1 MTEAIIVLE
10 KAEAV
15 LMKRIRAMKDGSPKW
30 SASGRLN
37 EIRAALKMLKLYEK
51 EAEAVEAEQDE
62 YIKEALVLNPPIAQ
76 A

>member
-1 MTEAIIVLE
+1 MQEAITVLE

-30 SASGRLN
+30 AASARLN
-37 EIRAALKMLKLYEK
+37 EIRSALKMIKMYEK
-51 EAEAVEAEQDE
+51 GAAEFVAEQDDLL
-62 YIKEALVLNPPIAQ
+62 KEALMMNPPIAQ

>member
-1 MTEAIIVLE
+1 MTEAIVVLE

-30 SASGRLN
+30 AASSRLN
-37 EIRAALKMLKLYEK
+37 EIRAALKMIKLYEK
-51 EAEAVEAEQDE
+51 EAEAFEAEQDT
-62 YIKEALVLNPPIAQ
+62 YLKEALVLHPPIAQ